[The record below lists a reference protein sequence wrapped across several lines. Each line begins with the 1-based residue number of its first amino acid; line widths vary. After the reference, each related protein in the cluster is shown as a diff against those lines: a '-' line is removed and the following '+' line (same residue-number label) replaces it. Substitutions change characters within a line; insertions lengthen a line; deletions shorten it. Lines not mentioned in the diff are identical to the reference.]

1 MISISIHVNYLN
13 IVLFVSA
20 LLFILFTDDPLE
32 PLLQRVAGVG
42 SEGVEGESEGGGGGG
57 GGEGRLAQYY
67 IKVLRLFEQVPAPSL
82 VISVADEATKRVS
95 REDPNCVSCYISV
108 L

>member
-1 MISISIHVNYLN
+1 MISKYLN

-20 LLFILFTDDPLE
+20 LLFILFTDDPSE

-57 GGEGRLAQYY
+57 GGGGGRLAHYY

-82 VISVADEATKRVS
+82 VIAVADEATKRVS
-95 REDPNCVSCYISV
+95 REDPNCVSGCMS
-108 L
+108 LL